1 MAIILDDIDLSGLH
15 TAEPGAVGTPRTV
28 AETALD
34 GSAVVWE
41 GQASDSRI
49 ILTGGAEYGWLA
61 CEVLERL
68 AAMAAVAGATYDLSI
83 DGRSTRVRFC
93 NEEPP
98 AVTAIPVEPGLTA
111 RPQALFRDARIA
123 LVEVV

>member
-34 GSAVVWE
+34 GTAVVWE
-41 GQASDSRI
+41 GQAGAPRI
-49 ILTGGAEYGWLA
+49 ILTGGAEYGWLTRD
-61 CEVLERL
+61 VLERL
-68 AAMAAVAGATYDLSI
+68 LAMAAVAGATYDLSI

-98 AVTAIPVEPGLTA
+98 AVTAMPVEPGSTTG
-111 RPQALFRDARIA
+111 PQVLFRDARIA